1 MHQTGSLWQC
11 VRASMTIVGMVPPVV
26 KDGDMLVDGGY
37 LNNLPV
43 DAMRALGVETV
54 IVAR

>member
-1 MHQTGSLWQC
+1 
-11 VRASMTIVGMVPPVV
+11 MTIVGMVPPVV